1 MKQMDFFAEARRLKK
16 LSQLDN
22 TLERLDATIDWSIF
36 RHTLSVV
43 LTKEANGSGG
53 RPPYDY
59 VMMFKILVLQRLYNL
74 SDDATEFQINDR
86 MSFQRFLGLSL
97 SDTVPDAKTIWL
109 FKDKL
114 VKADVI
120 ETLFELFHHYLESK
134 GLITHTGSIVDASF
148 VKVPIRRDGKGEK
161 GKIHSGEYPEDWSE
175 NKARQKDVQAR
186 WTKKNNQS
194 HFGYKNHIKV
204 DAASKLIVDYG
215 VTPANVHDSQMY
227 DELLDGTDEVVFGD
241 SAYIGQE
248 APAGVEQQICERGTR
263 GHALTELQKE
273 RNREKSKTRSRV
285 EHVFG
290 HIRMVMNGS
299 ACRSI
304 GQRRVSF
311 FIGLTNLLY
320 NMTRHEFLNRK
331 QRCTGIGASKT
342 K

>member
-1 MKQMDFFAEARRLKK
+1 MKQIDFFAEARRLKK
-16 LSQLDN
+16 LTTLDN
-22 TLERLDATIDWSIF
+22 TLERLDASIDWSIF
-36 RHTLSVV
+36 RHTLQVV
-43 LTKEANGSGG
+43 FTKEAKGVGG

-59 VMMFKILVLQRLYNL
+59 VLMFKILVLQRLYNL

-109 FKDKL
+109 FRDHL

-120 ETLFELFHHYLESK
+120 ETLFELFHHHLESK

-161 GKIHSGEYPEDWSE
+161 ETIESGKYPEDWRE

-194 HFGYKNHIKV
+194 HFGYKNHIKI
-204 DAASKLIVDYG
+204 DATSKLIVDYG

-227 DELLDGTDEVVFGD
+227 NTLLDETDEVVFGD
-241 SAYIGQE
+241 SAYIGQT
-248 APAGVEQQICERGTR
+248 PPVGVEEQICERGTR
-263 GHALTELQKE
+263 GHPLTDSQKE
-273 RNREKSKTRSRV
+273 ENRKKSKTRSRV

-290 HIRMVMNGS
+290 HIKMVMNGS
-299 ACRSI
+299 ACRAI
-304 GQRRVSF
+304 GKSRVTF
-311 FIGLTNLLY
+311 FVGLTNLLY
-320 NMTRHEFLNRK
+320 NITRHEYLSRTC
-331 QRCTGIGASKT
+331 RSTG
-342 K
+342 